1 MAVLTAVAPGAVRD
15 AGTRRGGRPVLLLLP
30 AIAVLL
36 IMFVLPVGIIVWRSV
51 TDPQIGFENY
61 SWILSSN
68 TAMGSLIRTFGI
80 AALVTGITLALAYP
94 YAYLMLVSGPRA
106 RAALILI
113 ALLPFWTSLM
123 VRTFAWMILLQD
135 NGIVAALT
143 GQSFL
148 GTTAGVVIG
157 MTQVLLPFMVL
168 PLYATMTAVDTRL
181 VPAAQ
186 TLGASPLKAF
196 AQVFVPL
203 TLPGVAAGCL
213 TVFITALGFYVT
225 PALLGSPQDAMI
237 SQQIFTQV
245 NGLLKWGR
253 GGALGTVLL
262 VLTLVLLGIAAL
274 ILRYSPARGAG
285 RT

>member
-1 MAVLTAVAPGAVRD
+1 MAVLPSVAPGAAPA
-15 AGTRRGGRPVLLLLP
+15 AGARRGGSPLLLLLP

-36 IMFVLPVGIIVWRSV
+36 IMFVLPVGIIMWRSV
-51 TDPQIGFENY
+51 TDPETGLGNY
-61 SWILSSN
+61 AWILSSE
-68 TAMGSLIRTFGI
+68 TAMGSLIRTFVI
-80 AALVTGITLALAYP
+80 AALVTGITLVLAYP

-106 RAALILI
+106 RAALTLL

-123 VRTFAWMILLQD
+123 VRTFAWMILLQE

-148 GTTAGVVIG
+148 GTTTGVVIG

-196 AQVFVPL
+196 VQVFMPL
-203 TLPGVAAGCL
+203 TLPGVAAGSL

-237 SQQIFTQV
+237 SQQIFVQV
-245 NGLLKWGR
+245 NGLLQWGR

-262 VLTLVLLGIAAL
+262 VLTLVLIGVAAL
-274 ILRYSPARGAG
+274 ILRYSPARGG
-285 RT
+285 RK

>member
-1 MAVLTAVAPGAVRD
+1 TGLG
-15 AGTRRGGRPVLLLLP
+15 
-30 AIAVLL
+30 
-36 IMFVLPVGIIVWRSV
+36 
-51 TDPQIGFENY
+51 NY
-61 SWILSSN
+61 AWILSSD
-68 TAMGSLIRTFGI
+68 TAMGALIRTFAV
-80 AALVTGITLALAYP
+80 AALVTGITLVLAYP

-106 RAALILI
+106 RAALTLI

-148 GTTAGVVIG
+148 GTTTGVVIG

-186 TLGASPLKAF
+186 TLGASPPKAF
-196 AQVFVPL
+196 VQVFLPL

-262 VLTLVLLGIAAL
+262 VLTLALLGIAAL
-274 ILRYSPARGAG
+274 ILRYSSARSD

>member
-1 MAVLTAVAPGAVRD
+1 MAVLTSVAPAAAARSTKGDR
-15 AGTRRGGRPVLLLLP
+15 TLLLLLP
-30 AIAVLL
+30 AIVVLL
-36 IMFVLPVGIIVWRSV
+36 VMFVLPVGIIMWRSV
-51 TDPQIGFENY
+51 TDPELGFGNY
-61 SWILSSN
+61 LWIFSSD
-68 TAMGSLIRTFGI
+68 TTKGSLTRTFLI
-80 AALVTGITLALAYP
+80 AGLVTVITLVLAYP
-94 YAYLMLVSGPRA
+94 YAYLMLVTGPRA

-135 NGIVAALT
+135 NGIVSALT
-143 GQSFL
+143 GGGSFL
-148 GTTAGVVIG
+148 GTTTGVLIG

-196 AQVFVPL
+196 VKVFLPL

-225 PALLGSPQDAMI
+225 PALLGSPRDAMI
-237 SQQIFTQV
+237 SQQIYTQV
-245 NGLLKWGR
+245 NGLLQWGR
-253 GGALGTVLL
+253 GGAMGTVLL
-262 VLTLVLLGIAAL
+262 VLTLALLGLAAL
-274 ILRYSPARGAG
+274 ILRYSARRD

>member
-1 MAVLTAVAPGAVRD
+1 MAVLTSVAPGA
-15 AGTRRGGRPVLLLLP
+15 APPPAPRGDSPLLLLLP

-36 IMFVLPVGIIVWRSV
+36 IMFVLPVGIIMWRSV
-51 TDPQIGFENY
+51 TDPEPGFGNY
-61 SWILSSN
+61 AWIFSSE
-68 TAMGSLIRTFGI
+68 TTIGSLIRTFLI
-80 AALVTGITLALAYP
+80 A
-94 YAYLMLVSGPRA
+94 GPRHRHHA
-106 RAALILI
+106 RPGLPIRLPDVGHRSACQGGVDPPRPAA
-113 ALLPFWTSLM
+113 FWTSLM

-143 GQSFL
+143 GRSFL
-148 GTTAGVVIG
+148 GTTTGVLIG

-196 AQVFVPL
+196 VKVFMPL
-203 TLPGVAAGCL
+203 TLPGVAAGSL

-237 SQQIFTQV
+237 SQQIFIQV
-245 NGLLKWGR
+245 NGLLQWGR

-262 VLTLVLLGIAAL
+262 VLTLVLLGVAAL
-274 ILRYSPARGAG
+274 ILRYLGEG
-285 RT
+285 

>member
-1 MAVLTAVAPGAVRD
+1 MAVLTAVASGAVRD
-15 AGTRRGGRPVLLLLP
+15 AGTRRGGRPLLLLLP

-51 TDPQIGFENY
+51 TDPQTGFENY

-225 PALLGSPQDAMI
+225 PALLGSQQDAMI

-262 VLTLVLLGIAAL
+262 VLTLALLGIAAL
-274 ILRYSPARGAG
+274 ILRYSPARGGG
-285 RT
+285 RR